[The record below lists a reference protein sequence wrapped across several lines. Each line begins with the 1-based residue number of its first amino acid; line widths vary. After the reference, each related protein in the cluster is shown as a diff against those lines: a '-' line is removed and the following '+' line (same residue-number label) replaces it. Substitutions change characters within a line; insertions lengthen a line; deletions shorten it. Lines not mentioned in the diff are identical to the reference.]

1 MSAIVIPAKFL
12 VVKKFLDFLE
22 SKIEIEDLGI
32 KEAVEEF
39 VKVNETD
46 SDDSD
51 VVEEPVKEI
60 SDEENVIVD
69 EEKPKKKVV
78 KKTKAKKQSDDD
90 AEEPKKIKKT
100 REPTFYNLF
109 TRNHTVIPKE
119 SGRGMYAKAMAELW
133 KESEEGQFFSEKCK
147 ELKKENPDKSNE
159 QIYEMVNKKW
169 QEIVMANEE
178 QFIVNS
184 DDDEEKVGDFSL
196 GEA

>member
-22 SKIEIEDLGI
+22 LKIEIEDLGI
-32 KEAVEEF
+32 KEAFEEF

-46 SDDSD
+46 SD

-60 SDEENVIVD
+60 PDKENVVID

-78 KKTKAKKQSDDD
+78 KKTKVKNQSDND
-90 AEEPKKIKKT
+90 AEDPKKIKKT

-159 QIYEMVNKKW
+159 QIYKMVNKKW

-178 QFIVNS
+178 QHFIVNS
-184 DDDEEKVGDFSL
+184 DDEEEVGDFSL

>member
-32 KEAVEEF
+32 KEGIKEAFEEF

-46 SDDSD
+46 SDSD
-51 VVEEPVKEI
+51 VVEEP
-60 SDEENVIVD
+60 SDKENVVID

-78 KKTKAKKQSDDD
+78 KKTKVKNQSDDD

-178 QFIVNS
+178 QHFIVNS
-184 DDDEEKVGDFSL
+184 DDEEEVGDFSL